1 MLAAFVSGLIT
12 GWAIAI
18 PVGAVAVLVV
28 ATSARHSLRH
38 GAAGALGVAAVDG
51 FYATVAVIAGSAVA
65 AFIGPYEHSLRVVA
79 AIVLLVMAVRLILGA
94 WSSSRSEVDA
104 TFGSPLTTFWTFA
117 LITLVNPATVIYFA
131 AIVLGNSDLVDGPA
145 QGVVFVVAAF
155 LASASWQLLLALA
168 GAGLGRTLTGPT
180 GRRVTGLLSGLLIAA
195 LALAT
200 LWR

>member
-1 MLAAFVSGLIT
+1 MLAAFLSGLVT

-28 ATSARHSLRH
+28 ATSARRSLTH

-51 FYATVAVIAGSAVA
+51 LYATVAVIAGSAVA
-65 AFIGPYEHSLRVVA
+65 AFIGPYEHSLRIVA
-79 AIVLLVMAVRLILGA
+79 AVVLLVMAVRLIIGA
-94 WSSSRSEVDA
+94 WASSPTEA
-104 TFGSPLTTFWTFA
+104 EAAAGSPLATFWTFA
-117 LITLVNPATVIYFA
+117 GITLVNPATVIYFA
-131 AIVLGNSDLVDGPA
+131 AIVLGNNDLVDGPA
-145 QGVVFVVAAF
+145 QGVVFVIAAF

-180 GRRVTGLLSGLLIAA
+180 GRRITGLVSGVLIAV

-200 LWR
+200 LIR